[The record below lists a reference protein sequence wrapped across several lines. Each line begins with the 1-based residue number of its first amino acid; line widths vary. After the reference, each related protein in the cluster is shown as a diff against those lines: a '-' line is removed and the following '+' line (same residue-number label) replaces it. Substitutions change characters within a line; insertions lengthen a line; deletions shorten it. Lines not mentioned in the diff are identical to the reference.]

1 MKSIAAFFLVLSGFV
16 LGQVPKGQDLILK
29 GPQNVPVSGVVDGV
43 VVKDEVPVRTNV
55 EYEHVR
61 LADYVWSKRLFSR
74 IDAAEKVNHPLFF
87 PYETFTR
94 QFSQDPPKTPAE
106 MMSHKGWIRNQERL
120 SLWTIIQQELMA
132 GNLSMYT
139 VCDSLDYAYSKEDG
153 YSLKYRINK
162 YNNNDDRMSYF
173 DSNPFYRREMIQGY
187 ENGQQRL
194 GVFKPGQE
202 WKGIFK
208 GDDTYQYSTE
218 FKKCPTFQSWCDTI
232 ANRDYD
238 ALSIGPAWVAD
249 ILVQKSNPDFEKAW
263 NSAMLKAKASGQ
275 DETLMSED
283 ITYFLSSD
291 LVTAYNIKEDW
302 FFDKERS
309 ILDRR
314 IIAIAPVGNYLV
326 ATNNANVD
334 PYEGL
339 DRFANFL
346 FVDIDGKLKKLE
358 TDPLNPS
365 SPPIPQPLDPNS
377 ETAIQSEMFWL
388 YFPELRNVI
397 VNYYIYNDKSDAQWM
412 SFDDLFW
419 KRKFSAMIYK
429 TSDKFD
435 RDVEDYRFGV
445 DALYEAEKIKEEIRK
460 WEHDVWNF

>member
-309 ILDRR
+309 MLDKR
-314 IIAIAPVGNYLV
+314 IIAIAPVARHMISDLKVSRRGSLLV
-326 ATNNANVD
+326 KDVNVKD
-334 PYEGL
+334 KFIYVL
-339 DRFANFL
+339 DGKPVPF
-346 FVDIDGKLKKLE
+346 IDG
-358 TDPLNPS
+358 TP
-365 SPPIPQPLDPNS
+365 
-377 ETAIQSEMFWL
+377 TAEYELFWL
-388 YFPELRNVI
+388 YFPELRNVM
-397 VNYYIYNDKSDAQWM
+397 VNYYVYNNQSDAQWM
-412 SFDDLFW
+412 SFDDFFW
-419 KRKFSAMIYK
+419 KRMFTATIYRA
-429 TSDKFD
+429 SDQFD
-435 RDVEDYRFGV
+435 REIEDYRYGV
-445 DALYEAEKIKEEIRK
+445 DALYEAEKIKETMRT
-460 WEHDVWNF
+460 WETDLWNY